1 VLVTGGATG
10 AVQINELVARILPD
24 VLPYCYLLHQSG
36 EYGFANAQAAAAG
49 LPEPLARRYRVVDYI
64 HGELPDVLA
73 AADVV
78 IGRSGAGTT
87 AELTALGKPAILIP
101 LVPTGGDEQRGTARH
116 LAESGAARMLT
127 GPDATP
133 ERLRDELLA
142 LLKNPQE
149 RDSLAA
155 GARRLGRPDAAER
168 VAEEVIAA
176 ARKRPAAV
184 RSGHL

>member
-1 VLVTGGATG
+1 M
-10 AVQINELVARILPD
+10 
-24 VLPYCYLLHQSG
+24 
-36 EYGFANAQAAAAG
+36 
-49 LPEPLARRYRVVDYI
+49 
-64 HGELPDVLA
+64 
-73 AADVV
+73 
-78 IGRSGAGTT
+78 
-87 AELTALGKPAILIP
+87 
-101 LVPTGGDEQRGTARH
+101 PTGGDEQRRTARH

-168 VAEEVIAA
+168 VAEEVIGAA
-176 ARKRPAAV
+176 GKRPRRNA
-184 RSGHL
+184 